1 MWWHKSYRLTWSGTC
16 RNTINVRINGCSFS
30 LHICTQSFIYTYKYT
45 MFPKQ
50 YWPVVMT
57 WTTSSVTSVLQG
69 SQIPGWILFNGL
81 GQTYYNGYRQLSQKN
96 QWSFKYKA
104 KMQYSNSNYAMFSH
118 CLGPD
123 WTLQVLFSQGSGSRI
138 AASRIMIDFF
148 NLDSAFVPKDC
159 LDYASKHSSDYNES
173 LYECECTDI
182 LFFALSFV
190 KTCKFVNL

>member
-1 MWWHKSYRLTWSGTC
+1 
-16 RNTINVRINGCSFS
+16 
-30 LHICTQSFIYTYKYT
+30 

-57 WTTSSVTSVLQG
+57 WTTSIVASVLQG

-81 GQTYYNGYRQLSQKN
+81 GQTYYNRYRQLSQKN

-104 KMQYSNSNYAMFSH
+104 KMQYSNSNDAMFSH

-123 WTLQVLFSQGSGSRI
+123 WTLQVLFSQRSSGSRI
-138 AASRIMIDFF
+138 AASRIMIDFL

-173 LYECECTDI
+173 LYECEYTHEVHRHS
-182 LFFALSFV
+182 FFALSFV